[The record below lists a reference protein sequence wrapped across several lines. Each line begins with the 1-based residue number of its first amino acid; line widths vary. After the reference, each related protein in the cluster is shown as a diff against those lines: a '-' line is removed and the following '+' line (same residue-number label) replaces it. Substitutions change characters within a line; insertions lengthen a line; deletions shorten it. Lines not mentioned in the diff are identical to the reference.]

1 MTISF
6 ERLWIAHAMKTTNQA
21 ASIAALFFYF
31 AYAPCYNLGNNALTY
46 SKLCPSVSIELPH
59 LVPILNT
66 LPPAYLIELFPYAE
80 RTRGIG
86 IQQIFG
92 KIGAFFS
99 NNVNPVA
106 LNAINWKF
114 LAIYCGWI
122 FFEFIFI
129 YFVYPETSGRTLE
142 ELSFLFEDKALAE
155 QAVESVEKVVHN
167 DDAMEMDPDLKK
179 AGVVR
184 VESVQPKELY

>member
-1 MTISF
+1 MCIVFISMTISF

-21 ASIAALFFYF
+21 ASISALFFYF

-46 SKLCPSVSIELPH
+46 SKSRLHFTSLAF
-59 LVPILNT
+59 T
-66 LPPAYLIELFPYAE
+66 LYFLLSLSDYHITAYLIELFPYAE

-129 YFVYPETSGRTLE
+129 FFMYPETRLVP
-142 ELSFLFEDKALAE
+142 LSLIILM
-155 QAVESVEKVVHN
+155 S
-167 DDAMEMDPDLKK
+167 L
-179 AGVVR
+179 
-184 VESVQPKELY
+184 

>member
-1 MTISF
+1 MHFS
-6 ERLWIAHAMKTTNQA
+6 RKTRFSRVSPTN
-21 ASIAALFFYF
+21 YPHF
-31 AYAPCYNLGNNALTY
+31 A
-46 SKLCPSVSIELPH
+46 
-59 LVPILNT
+59 
-66 LPPAYLIELFPYAE
+66 AYLIELFPYAE

-129 YFVYPETSGRTLE
+129 YLMYPETSGRTLE

-155 QAVESVEKVVHN
+155 QAVESVEKVVN
-167 DDAMEMDPDLKK
+167 SDDAMEMDPDLKK

>member
-1 MTISF
+1 MHP
-6 ERLWIAHAMKTTNQA
+6 L
-21 ASIAALFFYF
+21 L
-31 AYAPCYNLGNNALTY
+31 
-46 SKLCPSVSIELPH
+46 
-59 LVPILNT
+59 
-66 LPPAYLIELFPYAE
+66 AYLIELFPYAE

-129 YFVYPETSGRTLE
+129 FFMYPETRLVN
-142 ELSFLFEDKALAE
+142 LSLIILMSLWFE
-155 QAVESVEKVVHN
+155 S
-167 DDAMEMDPDLKK
+167 
-179 AGVVR
+179 
-184 VESVQPKELY
+184 